1 MSLGRISASVHLII
15 ITILVPTSA
24 KHIATQILV
33 IAKLG
38 PMTPEGWEGHA
49 FHIPPIPHTHTHFF
63 ALQKEKKGNKGKKVR
78 VVLN

>member
-1 MSLGRISASVHLII
+1 MSLGRISPSVHLII

-38 PMTPEGWEGHA
+38 PTTPEGWEGHV
-49 FHIPPIPHTHTHFF
+49 FHIPPLSHTHTHTF
-63 ALQKEKKGNKGKKVR
+63 LRSKKKKKETKGKK
-78 VVLN
+78 